1 MHGRQMILE
10 VKVYC
15 VCQSKRL
22 ANVHQESQH
31 LVDTR
36 VSLNGVIYPRGG
48 RCARADTLVHKC
60 CMHNAF

>member
-1 MHGRQMILE
+1 MATIGLDKLYYAKITE
-10 VKVYC
+10 GTNGDETYAAC

-36 VSLNGVIYPRGG
+36 VTFNGGHLPPRG
-48 RCARADTLVHKC
+48 
-60 CMHNAF
+60 

>member
-1 MHGRQMILE
+1 MFTDKMHGRQMILE

-22 ANVHQESQH
+22 ANVHQESQY

-36 VSLNGVIYPRGG
+36 NSLNGGHLPPRW
-48 RCARADTLVHKC
+48 
-60 CMHNAF
+60 